1 MAWHVQYK
9 VNLCV
14 MFILTVY
21 LLTSG
26 NFLQEL
32 QTSIHILIT
41 HQCHISLVISTQ
53 GLKRKERPFW
63 HIGVKVWNDMPN
75 EYKNLSKTSFKKETK
90 SSSQY
95 PRNWRFSHG
104 AWWDNAKIQTHQ
116 NWTKL
121 NLQFYNVFCTLRN
134 SRISCPL
141 QLNICHFPFFFFFGV
156 YFVFSVMLYF
166 FISIL
171 FPV

>member
-1 MAWHVQYK
+1 
-9 VNLCV
+9 

-41 HQCHISLVISTQ
+41 HQCHISLVISTP

-104 AWWDNAKIQTHQ
+104 AWWDNAKIQTHP

-121 NLQFYNVFCTLRN
+121 NQFYNVFCTLRN

-141 QLNICHFPFFFFFGV
+141 HLNICHFPFFFFFGV

-166 FISIL
+166 FISFL

>member
-1 MAWHVQYK
+1 
-9 VNLCV
+9 

-121 NLQFYNVFCTLRN
+121 NQFYNVFCTLRN

-141 QLNICHFPFFFFFGV
+141 QLNICHFPFFFLFWCIFYSYV
-156 YFVFSVMLYF
+156 IFLHFR
-166 FISIL
+166 FISSLIN
-171 FPV
+171 

>member
-1 MAWHVQYK
+1 
-9 VNLCV
+9 

-41 HQCHISLVISTQ
+41 HQCHISLLISTQ

-121 NLQFYNVFCTLRN
+121 NQFYNVFFTLRN

-166 FISIL
+166 FISVL

>member
-1 MAWHVQYK
+1 
-9 VNLCV
+9 

-41 HQCHISLVISTQ
+41 HQCHISLLISTP

-63 HIGVKVWNDMPN
+63 NIGVKVWNDMPN

-166 FISIL
+166 FISVL